1 MNTTFIWVLLPGVL
15 AAILLLFHRYERLTV
30 TLSTLIAGLL
40 ATFAW
45 WLPFNQR
52 VSLGPVALE
61 FVDTWSILGR
71 QFVLGEADRPA
82 LVMLFL
88 AAAFWCGGA
97 YAAKTKSTF
106 VPLALGIVTL
116 LTAAI
121 AVQPFLYAALLIELA
136 VLVSIPLLIQ
146 PGIPVG
152 SGVLRYLIFQT
163 LGVPFILFS
172 GWMLSGVEASP
183 GTQALGTRAALL
195 IGLGFIFLLAV
206 FPFHSWVPML
216 AQDTH
221 PYTVAFIFLLLPS
234 AITFFG
240 LGFLDQFAWLRNSQ
254 EVHLILRSIG
264 VVMVFVAGF
273 WAAFQRH
280 LGRIL
285 GYAVLFEIGL
295 SILTIGLGEGER
307 AGIFLSIFFASLLP
321 RGLALGVWSLAL
333 TAIRSQN
340 EDLYYR
346 DVQGWARK
354 MPIAVSGLVLAHFT
368 WLGLPLTAGFP
379 VRIALLENLA
389 QASPAAAVWVIL
401 GSFGLLLGGLRTL
414 VVLVMGE
421 DQNTWQVTERRSQRL
436 FLIFGMLAIL
446 VVGILPQWLLP
457 FFANLPRAFEHL
469 AP

>member
-1 MNTTFIWVLLPGVL
+1 MNTAFIWILLPGVF
-15 AAILLLFHRYERLTV
+15 AAILLLLNRYQRLSV
-30 TLSTLIAGLL
+30 ILSTLSAVLL
-40 ATFAW
+40 AILAW

-52 VSLGPVALE
+52 LSLGPLTVE

-71 QFVLGEADRPA
+71 QFILGEASRPA
-82 LVMLFL
+82 LVMLYL

-106 VPLALGIVTL
+106 VSLALGIVAL

-136 VLVSIPLLIQ
+136 VLVSIPLLTQ

-152 SGVLRYLIFQT
+152 RGVLRYLIFQT

-183 GTQALGTRAALL
+183 GTQELGMRAALL
-195 IGLGFIFLLAV
+195 IGLGFTFLLAV
-206 FPFHSWVPML
+206 FPFHSWIPML
-216 AQDTH
+216 AQEAH
-221 PYTVAFIFLLLPS
+221 PYTVTFIFLMLPS

-240 LGFLDQFAWLRNSQ
+240 LGFLDQFAWLRSSQ
-254 EVHLILRSIG
+254 EIHSILRSIG
-264 VVMVFVAGF
+264 VVMVFVTGF

-307 AGIFLSIFFASLLP
+307 AGILLSIFFASLLP

-333 TAIRSQN
+333 TAIRSQK

-346 DVQGWARK
+346 DVRGWARK
-354 MPIAVSGLVLAHFT
+354 MPIAVSGLILAQFT

-379 VRIALLENLA
+379 VRMALLEFLA
-389 QASPAAAVWVIL
+389 EASPVAAVWVIL

-414 VVLVMGE
+414 VVLVAGE
-421 DQNTWQVTERRSQRL
+421 DKNVWQVNERRSQQL
-436 FLIFGMLAIL
+436 FLILGMLALL
-446 VVGILPQWLLP
+446 VVGIFPQWLLP
-457 FFANLPRAFEHL
+457 FFANLPQAFEHL

>member
-1 MNTTFIWVLLPGVL
+1 MNTAFIWILLPGGL
-15 AAILLLFHRYERLTV
+15 AGILLLLHRYERLTV
-30 TLSTLIAGLL
+30 TLSTLTAALL
-40 ATFAW
+40 AILAW

-52 VSLGPVALE
+52 LSLGPLVVEIAN
-61 FVDTWSILGR
+61 TWPILGR
-71 QFVLGEADRPA
+71 QFALGDADRPA
-82 LVMLFL
+82 MVMLFL

-97 YAAKTKSTF
+97 YAAKTKPTF
-106 VPLALGIVTL
+106 VPLALGIVAL
-116 LTAAI
+116 LTAVI

-136 VLVSIPLLIQ
+136 VLLSIPLLTQ
-146 PGIPVG
+146 PGVPVAR
-152 SGVLRYLIFQT
+152 GVLRYLIFQT

-172 GWMLSGVEASP
+172 GWMLSGVETSP
-183 GTQALGTRAALL
+183 GTQELGMRAALL
-195 IGLGFIFLLAV
+195 IGLGFTFLLAV

-216 AQDTH
+216 AQDAH
-221 PYTVAFIFLLLPS
+221 PYTVGFIFLLLPS

-240 LGFLDQFAWLRNSQ
+240 LGFLDQFAWLRNSEQ
-254 EVHLILRSIG
+254 AHLILRTIG
-264 VVMVFVAGF
+264 VVMVFVTGF

-295 SILTIGLGEGER
+295 SILTIGLSGGER
-307 AGIFLSIFFASLLP
+307 AGILLSLFFASLLP

-333 TAIRSQN
+333 TAIRSQK

-354 MPIAVSGLVLAHFT
+354 MPIAASGLLLAHFT
-368 WLGLPLTAGFP
+368 WLGLPPTAGFP
-379 VRIALLENLA
+379 VRMALLEYLA
-389 QASPAAAVWVIL
+389 QASPIAAIWVIL

-421 DQNTWQVTERRSQRL
+421 DKNVWEVAERRSQRL
-436 FLIFGMLAIL
+436 FLILGMLALL
-446 VVGILPQWLLP
+446 VLGIFPQWLLP
-457 FFANLPRAFEHL
+457 FFANLPQAFEHL

>member
-1 MNTTFIWVLLPGVL
+1 MNTAFVWILLPGVF
-15 AAILLLFHRYERLTV
+15 AGMLLLLNRYERVTV
-30 TLSTLIAGLL
+30 TLSTVLGVLL
-40 ATFAW
+40 AVLAW

-52 VSLGPVALE
+52 LSLGSLAVE
-61 FVDTWSILGR
+61 FAESWSILGR

-82 LVMLFL
+82 LVMLYL
-88 AAAFWCGGA
+88 VAAFWCGGA
-97 YAAKTKSTF
+97 YVAKTKSTF
-106 VPLALGIVTL
+106 VPVALGIVAL

-136 VLVSIPLLIQ
+136 VLLSVPLLTQ

-152 SGVLRYLIFQT
+152 RGVLRYLIFQT
-163 LGVPFILFS
+163 LGVPFLLLS

-183 GTQALGTRAALL
+183 GTQELGMRAALL
-195 IGLGFIFLLAV
+195 IGLGFTFLLAV

-216 AQDTH
+216 AQDVH
-221 PYTVAFIFLLLPS
+221 PYTVAFVFLLLPS
-234 AITFFG
+234 AIIFFG
-240 LGFLDQFAWLRNSQ
+240 LGFLDQFAWLRNSP

-264 VVMVFVAGF
+264 VVMVFVTGF

-295 SILTIGLGEGER
+295 SILTIGLAEGAR
-307 AGIFLSIFFASLLP
+307 AGNLLSIFFVSLLP

-333 TAIRSQN
+333 TAILSQK

-346 DVQGWARK
+346 NVLGWARK
-354 MPIAVSGLVLAHFT
+354 MPIAASGLILAQFT

-379 VRIALLENLA
+379 VRMALLRYLA
-389 QASPAAAVWVIL
+389 EASPVAAVWVIL

-414 VVLVMGE
+414 VVLVLGE
-421 DQNTWQVTERRSQRL
+421 DRNVWEVTEGRSQRL
-436 FLIFGMLAIL
+436 FLILGMLALLL
-446 VVGILPQWLLP
+446 VGMFPQWLLP